1 MIAQR
6 YGLNPFE
13 VIELI
18 ENPYR
23 RELLLYSLHK
33 NKTEAVQ
40 IGEMLQKSMMNV
52 GDAIGTSVCNR
63 LNHLVN
69 IGARKQI
76 WKQIKSL
83 FKKDGEKEG
92 RIIDVNG
99 KKIRMLN

>member
-6 YGLNPFE
+6 YGLNPFD

-40 IGEMLQKSMMNV
+40 VGEMLQKSVRDV
-52 GDAIGTSVCNR
+52 GDAVGTSVCNR